1 MTNYKFDDLCGME
14 PVPVIITEGKYEG
27 ISYSY
32 GTIKFDDDDG
42 EMKLNFDY
50 DIVENPSSFDVDELD
65 SNDEF
70 HNIMGD
76 ILIDIIGKELAE
88 NEKDFLRNSS
98 EKVNE
103 NG

>member
-50 DIVENPSSFDVDELD
+50 DIVEKLL
-65 SNDEF
+65 
-70 HNIMGD
+70 HNNYYTKNTCK
-76 ILIDIIGKELAE
+76 LIQ
-88 NEKDFLRNSS
+88 
-98 EKVNE
+98 
-103 NG
+103 